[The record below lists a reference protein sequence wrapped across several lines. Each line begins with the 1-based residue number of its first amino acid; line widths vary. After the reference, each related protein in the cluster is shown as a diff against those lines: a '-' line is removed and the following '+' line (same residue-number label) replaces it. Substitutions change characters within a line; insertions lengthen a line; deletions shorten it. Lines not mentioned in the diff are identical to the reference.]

1 MEMWTKEWVKKGI
14 GAVRVKGEDRMPGK
28 ETDRRRTFAQ
38 VYLKTMDLEEAAKAV
53 GETPRPELLKRYE
66 GEVERWRDSLR
77 QQVTQEDVIRRLVRL
92 GFGSG
97 KECISL
103 LEGGGAE
110 MDLSLVSEVKRS
122 ANGAVEFKLIDRVGV
137 LRQLLELLKSDED
150 GAEAFLRSL
159 QGGEAGEEA

>member
-1 MEMWTKEWVKKGI
+1 M
-14 GAVRVKGEDRMPGK
+14 KGEDWMSGK

-53 GETPRPELLKRYE
+53 GEAPRPELLKRYE
-66 GEVERWRDSLR
+66 AEVERWRNSLR
-77 QQVTQEDVIRRLVRL
+77 QQVTQEDVIRRLIRL

-97 KECISL
+97 KECASL
-103 LEGGGAE
+103 MEGGSD

-137 LRQLLELLKSDED
+137 LRLLLELLKSDED

-159 QGGEAGEEA
+159 QGGEAGDEA

>member
-1 MEMWTKEWVKKGI
+1 
-14 GAVRVKGEDRMPGK
+14 MPGK

-38 VYLKTMDLEEAAKAV
+38 VYLKTMDLEEAARAV

-66 GEVERWRDSLR
+66 AEVERWRDSLR
-77 QQVTQEDVIRRLVRL
+77 QQVTQEDVIRRLIRL

-97 KECISL
+97 KECVSL

-110 MDLSLVSEVKRS
+110 LDLSLVSEVKRS

-137 LRQLLELLKSDED
+137 LRQLLELLKGDED

-159 QGGEAGEEA
+159 QGGEAGEEG